1 MTFIF
6 VMQDNWEFLLSEF
19 HRLGG
24 IAENVCQKEGE
35 YGRGIFS
42 KNPSLKTRIFTP
54 SKLLIKK
61 DDIYLEDNK
70 LRIKK
75 DKEYDQDI
83 RDFFNFYQDNFSWG
97 SGGKET
103 TELFEKGLSLFNS
116 NLRELIKK
124 YALFDIDLRHKGQW
138 DNVIKTQFLNA
149 RAIHFENSTVIA
161 PIWELVNHKV
171 RSLPFII
178 TNEGISTPNYPALS
192 NEIRF
197 SYNNLSPIRRFFVY
211 GFFSEETII
220 FSVPFSINI
229 EEQDIS
235 ISCKG
240 ISLNDDSMK
249 IERSGNSFILEGLP
263 IADVN
268 HPGLPYDYFN
278 EIVREI
284 GLKNVPKDFLL
295 KIFEFN
301 IEIRKKMIHESE
313 LIDNEVS
320 KILIKV
326 LHYEISLISSH
337 N

>member
-1 MTFIF
+1 MK
-6 VMQDNWEFLLSEF
+6 DNWEFLLSEF

-24 IAENVCQKEGE
+24 IADNVCLKEGE

-42 KNPSLKTRIFTP
+42 KNPRLKSRIFTP
-54 SKLLIKK
+54 YKLLIKK

-75 DKEYDQDI
+75 DKVYDQDI

-116 NLRELIKK
+116 NLKELIKK
-124 YALFDIDLRHKGQW
+124 YALLDIDLRHKGKW
-138 DNVIKTQFLNA
+138 NNVIKTQFLNA
-149 RAIHFENSTVIA
+149 RAIHFENSSVIA
-161 PIWELVNHKV
+161 PIWELINHKV
-171 RSLPFII
+171 GSLPFII
-178 TNEGISTPNYPALS
+178 TNEGISTPNHPALS
-192 NEIRF
+192 SEIRF
-197 SYNNLSPIRRFFVY
+197 SYNNTSPISRFFSY

-220 FSVPFSINI
+220 FSVPFSLNI
-229 EEQDIS
+229 EDQDID
-235 ISCKG
+235 ITCKG
-240 ISLNDDSMK
+240 MSLKDDSLK
-249 IERSGNSFILEGLP
+249 IEKSGKSFILEGFP

-268 HPGLPYDYFN
+268 HPRLPYDYFN
-278 EIVREI
+278 EIARKI
-284 GLKNVPKDFLL
+284 GLNNIPKDFLL

-301 IEIRKKMIHESE
+301 ISTRKKIIYESD

-320 KILIKV
+320 KILCNV
-326 LHYEISLISSH
+326 LHYEISLISTH